1 MLSGP
6 SSHLSIHPRTGLRRL
21 LLVGLFGVLMAAS
34 ALLIELAAA
43 SAPASAGDKS
53 GIWQGPLSRGSFV
66 KAVISAGSD
75 TTAPTIAVI
84 GSDAKW
90 HNKPVTVT
98 LTATDEPGGSGVALI
113 EYSLSGGASWTIGT
127 SVTIAAPANH
137 LGDGVHMILCRSI
150 DNAGNQGA
158 DKSVVVKIDTRPAIF
173 RWLSVRPA
181 FVTSSRA
188 VVCRFLIGES
198 SGAVKISMIVYDQPG
213 ERVLRRGGLRVKP
226 GARWLNLALRY
237 ADRRPFVPGL
247 YRLQFIVTDKAGNRT
262 VGAPW
267 SFRDVQSVKAQAWRH
282 VAGAGRRVAL
292 TFDDGVSATAWRS
305 ILSTL
310 KAFHVHATLFPLGN
324 YVAHRH
330 ALARLTIADG
340 DAIGSHGWTHS
351 DMRGEDFAGVR
362 RELQLSE
369 AAWWAAARATPL
381 PFMRPPYGSYDA
393 NTLAA
398 AGSLGFGRV
407 MLWDVDPQDWS
418 GIGPSE
424 IAQRVLSHVHP
435 GAIVCMHILPNTAAA
450 LPTILR
456 GLRVR
461 HYREVSLPELFRAA
475 GYH

>member
-1 MLSGP
+1 MSVTRN
-6 SSHLSIHPRTGLRRL
+6 HPRTRLRRL
-21 LLVGLFGVLMAAS
+21 PLICLFGVLLIALALLIQLTAAS
-34 ALLIELAAA
+34 ASVSTSH
-43 SAPASAGDKS
+43 SAM
-53 GIWQGPLSRGSFV
+53 IWRDPPSRGNLV
-66 KAVISAGSD
+66 KGVASVDPDI
-75 TTAPTIAVI
+75 TAPTTTVT
-84 GSDAKW
+84 GSDDKW

-98 LTATDEPGGSGVALI
+98 FTATDEPGGSGVAFT
-113 EYSLSGGASWTIGT
+113 EYSLSGGAIWTVGT

-137 LGDGVHMILCRSI
+137 SRDGVYMILYRST
-150 DNAGNQGA
+150 DNAGNQGVA
-158 DKSVVVKIDTRPAIF
+158 KSVTVKIDTRPPIF
-173 RWLSVRPA
+173 RWLSVKPALVNSPRP
-181 FVTSSRA
+181 